1 MFEVRAHKC
10 GWHNRVKVRFK
21 VNAEL
26 RFSLKITISNKH
38 SHGSKDQGG
47 WFTLQAL
54 KMSLFWLRVYMQ
66 WLGGSLSNE
75 MSVSSNWVDSSENS
89 VFCRLC
95 LPRNLK
101 VFALETQLLSLHFSY
116 YTLTIFTFCYHCQ
129 AASHHKRMHH
139 ICLRRKVLTCLWH
152 KFNLNVWMFYCLLSC
167 VWRWN
172 FNFMLSLITI
182 GHICLFLCRQNN
194 ICKLVTHQKNI
205 CRYYSCFWKVNII

>member
-10 GWHNRVKVRFK
+10 GWHNREKVRFK
-21 VNAEL
+21 VNAAH

-54 KMSLFWLRVYMQ
+54 QMSLFWLRVYMQ
-66 WLGGSLSNE
+66 WLGWSLSNE

-101 VFALETQLLSLHFSY
+101 VFALETQLLSLHFALSQY
-116 YTLTIFTFCYHCQ
+116 LRFVTIVKLHRTTKGCTTSVWC
-129 AASHHKRMHH
+129 
-139 ICLRRKVLTCLWH
+139 I
-152 KFNLNVWMFYCLLSC
+152 KFW
-167 VWRWN
+167 
-172 FNFMLSLITI
+172 
-182 GHICLFLCRQNN
+182 
-194 ICKLVTHQKNI
+194 LVYDINST
-205 CRYYSCFWKVNII
+205 